1 MQLTTREPGMPVADV
16 RQLIAQAQE
25 GSHEAFRILVDR
37 HMKQAYNLAYGF
49 VLDHDD
55 AEDVAQESFVRA
67 FQSLRSFRFESEFST
82 WLYRIVHNVAL
93 NRVRQKKTKSGR
105 EVDLDYPGADRADD
119 ETKVTEQADMRLH
132 LERAL
137 HELPTL
143 QRSVVLLRHLEGLST
158 RQVSQILGCT
168 EGTVKTHLHRGLK
181 KMKKILD
188 YLKRGT

>member
-1 MQLTTREPGMPVADV
+1 MPVAD
-16 RQLIAQAQE
+16 AQHVIQKAQE
-25 GSHEAFRILVDR
+25 GSHDAFRILVER

-49 VLDHDD
+49 LLDHDD

-67 FQSLRSFRFESEFST
+67 YQSLGSFRVESEFGT

-93 NRVRQKKTKSGR
+93 NRLRHEKTKSSR
-105 EVDLDYPGADRADD
+105 HVSLDHPLADSASGDGNVA
-119 ETKVTEQADMRLH
+119 EGKEQQMH
-132 LERAL
+132 VERAL

-143 QRSVVLLRHLEGLST
+143 QRSVVILRHLEGLST

-181 KMKKILD
+181 KMKKLLSFIHKD
-188 YLKRGT
+188 MP